1 MPRFAPS
8 IKEILQVQN
17 YKKKKKKTEF
27 KLIHQMLKHF
37 LNL

>member
-17 YKKKKKKTEF
+17 YKKKKKTEF